1 MEKKVA
7 KSINFKHR
15 PGLSINSTDEAPS
28 VEHVRDKKKN
38 TLRNVC
44 IGHHKCDCKKCS
56 VTKLQLLKLKL
67 SFTNVELHFFFEAG
81 F

>member
-44 IGHHKCDCKKCS
+44 IGHRKCDCKKYS